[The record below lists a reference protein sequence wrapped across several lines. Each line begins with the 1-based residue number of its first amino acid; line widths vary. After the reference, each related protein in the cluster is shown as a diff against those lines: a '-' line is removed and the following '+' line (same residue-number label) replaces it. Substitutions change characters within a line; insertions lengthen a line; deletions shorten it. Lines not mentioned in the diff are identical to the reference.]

1 MTYMDFIRTNFKILA
16 ETENAILFDADGE
29 LCCEING
36 KQFDCYSVED
46 FYELV
51 EFFGD
56 ETFEE

>member
-1 MTYMDFIRTNFKILA
+1 MTYMDFIRANFKILA

-56 ETFEE
+56 ETFAE

>member
-1 MTYMDFIRTNFKILA
+1 MKYMDFIRTNFKILA
-16 ETENAILFDADGE
+16 ETENAILFDADSE
-29 LCCEING
+29 LCCEITG

>member
-1 MTYMDFIRTNFKILA
+1 MTYMDFIRANFKILA

-36 KQFDCYSVED
+36 KLFDCYSVED

>member
-1 MTYMDFIRTNFKILA
+1 MKYMDFIRANFNILA

>member
-1 MTYMDFIRTNFKILA
+1 MTYMDFIRANFKILA

-36 KQFDCYSVED
+36 KQFDWYSVED

-51 EFFGD
+51 GFFGD
-56 ETFEE
+56 GSLEE

>member
-1 MTYMDFIRTNFKILA
+1 MKYMDFIRANFKILA
-16 ETENAILFDADGE
+16 ETENAILFDADGAP
-29 LCCEING
+29 CCEING

>member
-1 MTYMDFIRTNFKILA
+1 MKYMDFIRANFKILA
-16 ETENAILFDADGE
+16 VTENAILFDADGE

>member
-1 MTYMDFIRTNFKILA
+1 MKYMDFIRANFKILA
-16 ETENAILFDADGE
+16 ETEKAILFDADGE

>member
-1 MTYMDFIRTNFKILA
+1 MKYMDFIRASFKILA

>member
-1 MTYMDFIRTNFKILA
+1 MTYMDFSRANFKILA

>member
-1 MTYMDFIRTNFKILA
+1 MKYMDFIRANFKILA
-16 ETENAILFDADGE
+16 ETENVILFDADGE

-51 EFFGD
+51 EFFWD

>member
-1 MTYMDFIRTNFKILA
+1 MKYMDFIRPNFKILA

>member
-1 MTYMDFIRTNFKILA
+1 MTYMDFIRANFKSLA

>member
-1 MTYMDFIRTNFKILA
+1 MKYMDFIRANFKILA

-36 KQFDCYSVED
+36 KQCDCYSVED

>member
-1 MTYMDFIRTNFKILA
+1 MKYMDFIRANFKILA

-36 KQFDCYSVED
+36 KQLDGYSVED

>member
-1 MTYMDFIRTNFKILA
+1 MTYMDFIRANFKILA

-51 EFFGD
+51 EFFED

>member
-1 MTYMDFIRTNFKILA
+1 MRYMDFIRANFNILA

>member
-1 MTYMDFIRTNFKILA
+1 MKYMDFIRANFKILV

>member
-1 MTYMDFIRTNFKILA
+1 MRYMDFIRANFNILA
-16 ETENAILFDADGE
+16 ETENAILFDADDE

>member
-1 MTYMDFIRTNFKILA
+1 MKYMDFIRTNFKILA

-29 LCCEING
+29 LCCEINR

>member
-1 MTYMDFIRTNFKILA
+1 MTHLDYIKSTFTVLA
-16 ETENAILFDADGE
+16 ETANAILFDAYGD

-36 KQFDCYSVED
+36 HSFDCDSIED

-51 EFFGD
+51 DFFGD

>member
-1 MTYMDFIRTNFKILA
+1 MTHKQFIKNNFKVLA
-16 ETENAILFDADGE
+16 EVGDSILFDAYGE
-29 LCCEING
+29 ICCEING
-36 KQFDCYSVED
+36 APFDCSSEEE

>member
-1 MTYMDFIRTNFKILA
+1 MKYMDFIRANFKILA

-46 FYELV
+46 FYELA

>member
-1 MTYMDFIRTNFKILA
+1 MTHLQFIKANYIVLA
-16 ETENAILFDADGE
+16 ETENAIFFKADGE

-36 KQFDCYSVED
+36 VSVDCESVEE

-56 ETFEE
+56 ETFEV

>member
-1 MTYMDFIRTNFKILA
+1 MKYMYFIRANFKILA

>member
-1 MTYMDFIRTNFKILA
+1 MTHLEFIRATYTVLV
-16 ETENAILFDADGE
+16 EMDNAILFEACGE

-36 KQFDCYSVED
+36 QPFNCDSVEE
-46 FYELV
+46 FYDLV

>member
-1 MTYMDFIRTNFKILA
+1 MKYMDFIRANFKILT

>member
-1 MTYMDFIRTNFKILA
+1 MKYMDFIRANFKILA

-51 EFFGD
+51 ECCGD